1 MSQAL
6 PIRLRTELRQT
17 LILAGPIV
25 LNQVGH
31 MSMGLVDTM
40 VAGRIS
46 TVALAGLGLAV
57 NCFWTFTAVCQGCLL
72 ALDTCFAQA
81 VGAKDHRTLRRYLEQ
96 SFWACG
102 IVTFVSGILI
112 AVVGGLYLWLAA
124 RTEMRAAFAV
134 YLVNIFWCL
143 PSLFIFFV
151 LQRYWQAR
159 NRVMPF
165 TIIIL
170 AANVLNLLACVA
182 LGLGK
187 WGFPAFGIRGI
198 AWATN
203 ISRYAMLVAA
213 LIFSWRQLGHTR
225 ITVPVFDR
233 AIQRRFF
240 SLGIPAASHTALE
253 IGAFTIATF
262 IVGTLGSVPLA
273 AHHVCLMMA
282 AFTFMFPLGFSAAAA
297 VRVGAFIGAKDPNR
311 AKVAGWLAIGV
322 AVLVMSGF
330 AVLYLTM
337 PGLLLRCFTSD
348 PAVLKLGMNILVLVA
363 LFQVAD
369 GIQVTTTGALRGLGD
384 TRTPML
390 ANLFGHYPVGL
401 ATGLILCFGFGYG
414 VIGIWTGLAC
424 GLVSVAALLLKAW
437 SRATANA
444 HTLQPLPQLNSPAPR
459 PRPGTAPLGS

>member
-81 VGAKDHRTLRRYLEQ
+81 VGAGDHRTLRRYLEQ

-102 IVTFVSGILI
+102 IVTCVSGILI
-112 AVVGGLYLWLAA
+112 AVAGGLYLWLAA
-124 RTEMRAAFAV
+124 RTEMREAFAI

-143 PSLFIFFV
+143 PSLFVFFV
-151 LQRYWQAR
+151 LQRYWQSR
-159 NRVMPF
+159 HRVMPF

-203 ISRYAMLVAA
+203 LSRYAMVIAA
-213 LIFSWRQLGHTR
+213 LIFSWRQQGPAR
-225 ITVPVFDR
+225 IAVPVFDR

-240 SLGIPAASHTALE
+240 SLGIPAASHSALE

-311 AKVAGWLAIGV
+311 AKVAGWLAIAL

-330 AVLYLTM
+330 AVVYLTM

-348 PAVLKLGMNILVLVA
+348 PAVLKVGMNILVLVA

-384 TRTPML
+384 TRTPMI
-390 ANLFGHYPVGL
+390 ANLLGHYPVGL
-401 ATGLILCFGFGYG
+401 AAGLILCFGFGYG

-424 GLVSVAALLLKAW
+424 GLVCVAVLLLKAW
-437 SRATANA
+437 RRATANA
-444 HTLQPLPQLNSPAPR
+444 HALQPLPELNPLPPPPQPGPAQLRS
-459 PRPGTAPLGS
+459 